1 MDFKGP
7 MRTRESNHKQK
18 IWKAGCGG
26 NQGAE
31 SGTWSRN
38 KSHPKR
44 FKKHQEL

>member
-7 MRTRESNHKQK
+7 MRTRESIYKQK